1 MPYYSESESQQLR
14 EKFEEIVLPW
24 PDVTKKKMFGS
35 PTYST
40 GGTIFAM
47 LVNEGMVL
55 SQLDEWQKAALL
67 SDPKAEHF
75 VAHGRVIK
83 KWVLIRINNVADI
96 KRYLPFIEASY
107 TSARREK
114 QGKG

>member
-1 MPYYSESESQQLR
+1 MPYYSESESKQLR

-24 PDVTKKKMFGS
+24 PDITKKKMFGS

-47 LVNEGMVL
+47 LVDGGIIL
-55 SQLDEWQKAALL
+55 SQLDDEKKAALL
-67 SDPKAEHF
+67 SGPDAEYF

-83 KWVLIRINNVADI
+83 KWVLIRIQDIADI
-96 KRYLPFIEASY
+96 ERFIPFIEASY
-107 TSARREK
+107 TAASKGK
-114 QGKG
+114 QG

>member
-40 GGTIFAM
+40 GGTTFAM
-47 LVNEGMVL
+47 LVDGGIIL
-55 SQLDEWQKAALL
+55 PQLDDEKKAALL
-67 SDPKAEHF
+67 SNPDAEYF
-75 VAHGRVIK
+75 VDSWPGDQEVGRHQDSGY
-83 KWVLIRINNVADI
+83 R
-96 KRYLPFIEASY
+96 RYRALS
-107 TSARREK
+107 SVHR
-114 QGKG
+114 G